1 MSVLEILEKVV
12 AKVEAGDFKGAKAV
26 ILNET
31 LELTGEEEH
40 QLFQGIVRTCK
51 KENDK
56 THTAYLATLLAYFE
70 GVREERHRQKANH
83 PERVLLS

>member
-12 AKVEAGDFKGAKAV
+12 AKVEAGDFKGAKAI

-31 LELTGEEEH
+31 LALSREEEH
-40 QLFQGIVRTCK
+40 QLFQGIAGTCK

-70 GVREERHRQKANH
+70 GVREERQRKNH
-83 PERVLLS
+83 TGKVQS